1 MGPPVN
7 LRKIRNNKGQ
17 ALLEFMV
24 LFSVYLL
31 IIFSV
36 FQVSWL
42 LGVRSYL
49 NQQLYESLFCMA
61 KGYTE
66 AYCKKEI
73 RRKSAFVLFW
83 GELKNVHL
91 KEEGEKW
98 TGSLEIQ
105 PWNIELKRTLQVPE
119 DLLQ

>member
-1 MGPPVN
+1 MT
-7 LRKIRNNKGQ
+7 LRKPRSSHKGQ
-17 ALLEFMV
+17 AVLECVVLL
-24 LFSVYLL
+24 SVCLL
-31 IIFSV
+31 IVFAV

-42 LGVRSYL
+42 LGVRSYI

-61 KGYTE
+61 KGHTE

-83 GELKNVHL
+83 GEIKNIDLKGDR
-91 KEEGEKW
+91 KKW

-105 PWNIELKRTLQVPE
+105 PWNIKLKRILQIPE
-119 DLLQ
+119 DLLR